1 MLSAFFALSVEKLR
15 KVEKMKRKLLFS
27 NQIEIDKIVIMKYF
41 LYQSSLL
48 LTQAMAIREKNLIKN
63 IAWNQHILSLINSI
77 ILIKPGCDDHKV
89 ANDTKE

>member
-15 KVEKMKRKLLFS
+15 KVEKMKRKLVFS

-48 LTQAMAIREKNLIKN
+48 LTVAMAIREMKIIKN
-63 IAWNQHILSLINSI
+63 IA
-77 ILIKPGCDDHKV
+77 
-89 ANDTKE
+89 